1 MQGEIKKGDRLRVT
15 LLDCHVEEVSTTSR
29 GRFLHLNFRDQYST
43 LNVGPLPIAAELLK
57 VEALTP
63 YSWPPR
69 QDDIWEDGQG
79 LKWFGVRPGDG
90 TKVTLFSARG
100 GYPADGLDELL
111 VTNAPW
117 RLVYRNE
124 DEPPF

>member
-1 MQGEIKKGDRLRVT
+1 MQGNIKKGDRLKVT
-15 LLDCHVEEVSTTSR
+15 ILDCYAESVETTSR
-29 GRFLHLNFRDQYST
+29 GRFLYLNFRDQYST
-43 LNVGPLPIAAELLK
+43 LNVGPLPIAAKLLQ

-69 QDDIWEDGQG
+69 KDDVWEDGRG
-79 LKWFGVRPGDG
+79 DKWFGVCPMGEDR
-90 TKVTLFSARG
+90 VTLFSARG
-100 GYPADGLDELL
+100 SYPADGLDELL
-111 VTNAPW
+111 LTNGPW